1 MFELYSVGVMLIFA
15 EMWCHRNQNSDRTH
29 FHKGTLAKHPDL
41 GGVSKKS
48 ILLKIFVHNTPF
60 LGDKIICL
68 GLVYNGF
75 EDYLH

>member
-1 MFELYSVGVMLIFA
+1 MFELFSIGVMLIFA
-15 EMWCHRNQNSDRTH
+15 EMWCHRNQDSDRTH
-29 FHKGTLAKHPDL
+29 FQKVTLAEHPNF
-41 GGVSKKS
+41 GGGSKNS